1 MKFELKE
8 YQTKA
13 VNELLMSAEI
23 SQLSYEKTG
32 KPQIISFTAPTGA
45 GKTIMLAAFVEKI
58 YEEHPKAIFIWL
70 SDSPELNKQSLD
82 KFYFNADGINRS
94 QLLMIETENFNRRI
108 LDDGQIYFLNTQK
121 LSKTSNLTRHLDIRQ
136 YTIWETLQ
144 STIKEKSS
152 QLYLIIDEAHR
163 GMKTKR
169 ATATATTIM
178 QKFIK
183 GSDED
188 GLSPA
193 PLIIGVSAT
202 PARFNELVK
211 GAFLSTH
218 HVVVT
223 ADEVQKSGLL
233 KERIVA
239 VFPKT
244 DEEKAKNIISRDM
257 SMLDAAADEWKNKCE
272 HWAQYCREQHKKI
285 FNPIFVVQ
293 VLNGTGK
300 KISDT
305 DLDECL
311 RRISARTG
319 YKFEVGEVVH
329 TFGQTE
335 SDLTINNL
343 RVVYEEP
350 SRISGSDKIKIVFFK
365 ENLSTGW
372 DCPQAETMM
381 SFRHASDST
390 YIAQIL
396 GRMIRTPMQS
406 RIAVDETL
414 NEVRLY
420 LPNFDEATVKNVVD
434 DLRKSE
440 GEVIATEIISESV
453 GEKKF
458 DVLTVKVERPV
469 EQLPPK
475 VIQPAREDFHSDEAN
490 KSAVD
495 SQKIF
500 EENFLASSE
509 KILPAAE
516 KISPE
521 LDEVPT
527 KKIIPAQVVPSEPA
541 TGKFFNREEIVRA
554 INQMGLLTYT
564 VRSVQINDYLKSL
577 LKLAHFLV
585 RSGVNLDAFDDVS
598 KKILQLIHGYI
609 EGLKISGKY
618 DALKKEVKQF
628 RLSEQTFEVFGKTVE
643 SGVSQN
649 LFVTTDADI
658 ERQFSQAELKLKGE
672 GIANAYVQKFC
683 ANDYE
688 KTDDYRIDVILFVA
702 NVDCLNR
709 LEKFAQK
716 IFYGLIDE
724 YRLKMAK
731 FPDKL
736 KKEEYE
742 KIVADSDTVSKHNF
756 TLPETVTIP
765 HDGGGKVYGDHLFAD
780 KLTGKARIKLNGW
793 EEGVLHEEQRQ
804 NDFVCWLRNSPRASW
819 AMCIPY
825 KSEDN
830 ETHLLYPDFLI
841 VRLVEGEYIV
851 DILEPHDSGRRD
863 NFGKARGLAEYAK
876 ENNGVGRIQLIREVS
891 KAGQKYFSRLD
902 ISKAEVR
909 NKILHSASNN
919 ELDKIFDEHGNHI

>member
-23 SQLSYEKTG
+23 SQSWYEKTE

-58 YEEHPKAIFIWL
+58 YEEHPNAIFIWL

-223 ADEVQKSGLL
+223 ADEVQESGLL

-420 LPNFDEATVKNVVD
+420 LPNFDEATVKNVVY

-527 KKIIPAQVVPSEPA
+527 KKIIPAQVVQSEPA
-541 TGKFFNREEIVRA
+541 TGKFLNREEIVRA

-577 LKLAHFLV
+577 LKLAHFLS
-585 RSGVNLDAFDDVS
+585 RNGIYLDAIDDVR
-598 KKILQLIHGYI
+598 KKIIQLIHDYI

-672 GIANAYVQKFC
+672 GIAKAYVQKFC
-683 ANDYE
+683 NDYE
-688 KTDDYRIDVILFVA
+688 KFDDYKIDVILFVA

-756 TLPETVTIP
+756 TLPETVT
-765 HDGGGKVYGDHLFAD
+765 V
-780 KLTGKARIKLNGW
+780 R
-793 EEGVLHEEQRQ
+793 RS
-804 NDFVCWLRNSPRASW
+804 FVC
-819 AMCIPY
+819 
-825 KSEDN
+825 
-830 ETHLLYPDFLI
+830 
-841 VRLVEGEYIV
+841 
-851 DILEPHDSGRRD
+851 
-863 NFGKARGLAEYAK
+863 
-876 ENNGVGRIQLIREVS
+876 
-891 KAGQKYFSRLD
+891 GQAD
-902 ISKAEVR
+902 GDGA
-909 NKILHSASNN
+909 H
-919 ELDKIFDEHGNHI
+919 